1 MDEQAVTAKRLADL
15 AQDSIEDQ
23 ERRIAR
29 QRQLVGKYLR
39 DDDVAR
45 LPGARLVLEWMEKQL
60 AQMTVAHAA
69 AEENLSKLTVDE
81 ATVEKVMRDTPM
93 PRPD

>member
-1 MDEQAVTAKRLADL
+1 MDDPAVAAKQLVELSKRH
-15 AQDSIEDQ
+15 IVVQ
-23 ERRIAR
+23 ERRIAQ
-29 QRQLVGKYLR
+29 QRALVAKYLR

-69 AEENLSKLTVDE
+69 AEENLSKLRADE
-81 ATVEKVMRDTPM
+81 ASVEKVVRETPM
-93 PRPD
+93 